1 MISGATMA
9 SSSTTNRLLAW
20 VINHRNVG
28 VETLFAL
35 LRNWVTSSMTWLVL
49 GISMAL
55 PVFLYL
61 LLANLTTLSGN
72 FDGKPRVSVYLHQN
86 LVEADIQ
93 RFLTTIGRDRDTES
107 IKYTSPEQALAQF
120 QSRSGFGDVLSSLDR
135 NPLPGVVELM
145 LSHMDSSKLRVE
157 IGELEQYPEVDL
169 VVVDIAWI
177 ERLFAFIRFGER
189 VVVALMLV
197 LGLGVLL
204 VVGNTIR
211 LAIENRRIEIEVV
224 KLVGGTDSFVRRPFL
239 YLGFWYG
246 FGGALVSWC
255 LVLICLVFLSGPV
268 ELIAESYRGDFAL
281 SGLNAGETI
290 FLLAIGSG
298 LGLLG
303 AALAVSKHLHI
314 INRAG

>member
-61 LLANLTTLSGN
+61 LLGNLTTLSGD
-72 FDGKPRVSVYLHQN
+72 FDGKPRVSIYLHQD

-145 LSHMDSSKLRVE
+145 PSHMDSTKLRVE
-157 IGELEQYPEVDL
+157 IGKLEQHPEVDL

-197 LGLGVLL
+197 LALGVLL

-211 LAIENRRIEIEVV
+211 LAIENRRVEIEVV

-268 ELIAESYRGDFAL
+268 ELIAESYRDDFAL

-290 FLLAIGSG
+290 FLLAIGSV

-303 AALAVSKHLHI
+303 AVLAVSKHLHI